1 MAKESGKAP
10 PKKASA
16 QLQTEIIATGDE
28 RVFPVLHE
36 ELEIRKVAEE
46 TGAVRVRKIVHEEP
60 RTVDVTLITEQ
71 VVVTRVPVNKVV
83 DATFPS
89 RQDGDTL
96 VIPIFKEMLI
106 KQLVLVEEVHV
117 TSRRNPENTTQQVTL
132 KREEA
137 IVERYDMES
146 GSWKPDSSQ

>member
-1 MAKESGKAP
+1 MTKEIGKAP
-10 PKKASA
+10 PAKAA
-16 QLQTEIIATGDE
+16 GPLQVEMLASDDA
-28 RVFPVLHE
+28 RVLPVLHE
-36 ELEIRKVAEE
+36 QLEIRKVAEE
-46 TGAVRVRKIVHEEP
+46 TGAVRVRKIVHDEP
-60 RTVDVTLITEQ
+60 RTVDVTLISEQ

-96 VIPIFKEMLI
+96 VIPIFKEMLV

-137 IVERYDMES
+137 IVERYDTES